1 MSHTYVRFLF
11 SIKMAC
17 LAAAALFSYLIVKEA
32 KDQRNFLEQ
41 TRNPKRIP
49 EKAARRMQKYSVY
62 IALLWTGMSVSQLM
76 EPHDSFHA
84 TFWGIVSFLFLALAA
99 LSMNTIIIGKWIK
112 RKFYSPDPGS
122 QIRLS

>member
-1 MSHTYVRFLF
+1 MSHNFVWFLF

-17 LAAAALFSYLIVKEA
+17 LAAATLFSYLILKA
-32 KDQRNFLEQ
+32 AQDRRNFLERM
-41 TRNPKRIP
+41 RNPKRVP
-49 EKAARRMQKYSVY
+49 KKAARRMQKYSVY

-99 LSMNTIIIGKWIK
+99 LSLNTIIIGKWIK
-112 RKFYSPDPGS
+112 RKFFSPDPGS